1 LVSGT
6 KSIIENG
13 TGIDVTDYAA
23 VDVDVPSGNT
33 VTIHRTGDTSLHTPY
48 V

>member
-6 KSIIENG
+6 KSITENG

-23 VDVDVPSGNT
+23 VDVDVPSGST
-33 VTIHRTGDTSLHTPY
+33 VTIHRTGSTSIATPY